1 MPDPA
6 TEQGEHIFVLWHWA
20 WVAALVTG
28 VVVWGLIFYA

>member
-6 TEQGEHIFVLWHWA
+6 TEEGWQIFDLWQWA

-28 VVVWGLIFYA
+28 VIVWGLIF